1 MAFRRG
7 KKRKSDKPKKP
18 PKIRAALAR
27 VVLKAPI
34 LRRAYLRRLLKH
46 IDETPREKL
55 QPELRELKKALS
67 SVPPPRRMAM
77 LESVLQQGPQATET
91 VQQSR
96 QLRRAA
102 QRQQRKTRRR

>member
-1 MAFRRG
+1 MALRLRRR
-7 KKRKSDKPKKP
+7 KRDKPKKP
-18 PKIRAALAR
+18 PRIRAAIAR
-27 VVLKAPI
+27 VLLKAPFF
-34 LRRAYLRRLLKH
+34 RRFYLKRLLKH

-55 QPELRELKKALS
+55 QPELRELKKALA

-77 LESVLQQGPQATET
+77 LESVLEQGPQATET

-102 QRQQRKTRRR
+102 ERQQRKTRR